1 MHESITVGETRRCFL
16 SSPPATVIT
25 GLSLLACVLS
35 RACCG
40 VAYVPTIPNATM
52 PAVTFWG
59 GTPELERLPA
69 THPELGWLTSEVVAA
84 GIAPRSK
91 HISEWCLLRKR
102 RVLEVLVLGA
112 SVTAGCGAHAPSP
125 HCHPSG

>member
-1 MHESITVGETRRCFL
+1 MEAQEVLRELKVNTML
-16 SSPPATVIT
+16 SAQ
-25 GLSLLACVLS
+25 
-35 RACCG
+35 
-40 VAYVPTIPNATM
+40 
-52 PAVTFWG
+52 AVERTL
-59 GTPELERLPA
+59 ELERLPA
-69 THPELGWLTSEVVAA
+69 THPEQGWLTSEVVAA

-91 HISEWCLLRKR
+91 HIAEWCLLRKR

>member
-1 MHESITVGETRRCFL
+1 MLWSF
-16 SSPPATVIT
+16 
-25 GLSLLACVLS
+25 
-35 RACCG
+35 
-40 VAYVPTIPNATM
+40 AYVPTIPNAIM

-69 THPELGWLTSEVVAA
+69 THPEQGWLTSEFVAA

-91 HISEWCLLRKR
+91 HIAEWCLLRKR

-125 HCHPSG
+125 HCHPSGYRNTPPLPRLVSRAGAAVAPGWGPSGQCACSVG